1 MSDPVLACALV
12 IQMQNVFKDK
22 VDIIKKFLQK
32 IIKLKTLVVHF
43 WMQISNF
50 GCKTKFWMQNQVFYL
65 ILYLQWANKSLYLG
79 TKERQ
84 KERKKERKIERKFDK
99 LTEFLRMSK
108 HIEVSKGLMNK
119 GVDWKDWYKVLN
131 KQAFNVCKI
140 LIWKMIKMYW
150 KFLCVEIS
158 IRLVKTS

>member
-1 MSDPVLACALV
+1 MSGPVLACV

-43 WMQISNF
+43 WMQILNF
-50 GCKTKFWMQNQVFYL
+50 GCKTKFFTSFCTYNGQTSHC
-65 ILYLQWANKSLYLG
+65 IWAQK
-79 TKERQ
+79 KDKK
-84 KERKKERKIERKFDK
+84 KERKKERKKDRKKERKFDK

-119 GVDWKDWYKVLN
+119 GVD
-131 KQAFNVCKI
+131 
-140 LIWKMIKMYW
+140 
-150 KFLCVEIS
+150 
-158 IRLVKTS
+158 